1 MSFTS
6 LAIEQGQIFVNIN
19 FVWDENNHNYTVY
32 FMCVP
37 ERNSLTRFQ
46 SLWSPCLLSNNTQ
59 Q

>member
-6 LAIEQGQIFVNIN
+6 LAIDRGQLFLTS
-19 FVWDENNHNYTVY
+19 VWDEKNHNYTIY